1 MLLFVSNASFGKV
14 DIIFN
19 LDISYYMFIKPLI
32 ESLIWYL
39 IFLIIGISI
48 YMAGYYIIVFNLY
61 FKAIDRDL
69 LRESKLIKKLLR
81 NVSLLSIVIGLNTA
95 LNTQNI
101 VTGKFL
107 TLSDGTELTGAGI
120 VESTV
125 QLWGYLLL
133 AIVIVVS
140 VILAVKY
147 FIKKQ
152 NKLFK

>member
-1 MLLFVSNASFGKV
+1 MCLF
-14 DIIFN
+14 
-19 LDISYYMFIKPLI
+19 
-32 ESLIWYL
+32 
-39 IFLIIGISI
+39 
-48 YMAGYYIIVFNLY
+48 VFNLY

-81 NVSLLSIVIGLNTA
+81 NVIILSVVMGLYTA

-133 AIVIVVS
+133 SPLKALFRYRSTAQSHFLSSLYDKLKIF
-140 VILAVKY
+140 
-147 FIKKQ
+147 FIYQ
-152 NKLFK
+152 